1 MIGAD
6 AFFNS
11 RNEQLAA
18 LAIRNRVPT
27 ISPYREYAEAGGL
40 MSYGGSIDD
49 ASRQAG
55 VYMGRILKGERP
67 AELPVQQAVKLEF
80 AVNLKTASVLGL
92 TVPLALRARAD
103 EVIE

>member
-1 MIGAD
+1 
-6 AFFNS
+6 
-11 RNEQLAA
+11 
-18 LAIRNRVPT
+18 
-27 ISPYREYAEAGGL
+27 

-55 VYMGRILKGERP
+55 VYMGRILKGEKP

-80 AVNLKTASVLGL
+80 AVNLKTASMLGL

>member
-1 MIGAD
+1 
-6 AFFNS
+6 
-11 RNEQLAA
+11 
-18 LAIRNRVPT
+18 
-27 ISPYREYAEAGGL
+27 
-40 MSYGGSIDD
+40 MSYGGSNSHD

-55 VYMGRILKGERP
+55 VYMGRILKGERT
-67 AELPVQQAVKLEF
+67 ARAAVQQALKLEL